1 MQVASYLPEPNRPRT
16 ARTWAIRGYVIN
28 DGVIGEEMWINGNRK
43 VKAFYYM
50 PDEVH
55 QATAAELEAYWKPIK
70 AARSERAKQRR
81 QRKREKI
88 ERDIALMTEFLN
100 AHQDSNDELI
110 KAICAASR
118 FAVREY
124 RRLKGT
130 VPLYSLFR
138 VELPA
143 FEVTPIKSASI
154 TLDTE
159 TTGLSPDDGAE
170 ILQLSIINQDGKVLF
185 NEYFKPLF
193 AQSWERAM
201 AINYITPE
209 MVADKPCIYDKLPE
223 ILAILQGADCVIGYN
238 TDFDLSMLSA
248 VGATLPP
255 DTPIIDVMQDF
266 APIYGEYNESY
277 GSFKWQKLTSCAA
290 YYGYDWGK
298 DAAHDSLADCRATL
312 YCYNMMKSDRIQKKE
327 VQV

>member
-1 MQVASYLPEPNRPRT
+1 MQVASYLPKENQPHT
-16 ARTWAIRGYVIN
+16 ARTWAIRGYVVN
-28 DGVIGEEMWINGNRK
+28 EGVTGEEMWTNGTRK
-43 VKAFYYM
+43 VKSIYYM

-55 QATAAELEAYWKPIK
+55 QASETELEEYWKPIK

-88 ERDIALMTEFLN
+88 ERDITPMTEFLN

-143 FEVTPIKSASI
+143 FQVKPVKSMTI

-170 ILQLSIINQDGKVLF
+170 ILQLSIINQDGEVLF

-193 AQSWERAM
+193 AKSWERAM
-201 AINYITPE
+201 AVNHITPE

-223 ILAILQGADCVIGYN
+223 IIAILQGTDCVIGYN
-238 TDFDLSMLSA
+238 THFDLSMLAA
-248 VGATLPP
+248 VGAKRPKE
-255 DTPIIDVMQDF
+255 TPVVDVMEDF
-266 APIYGEYNESY
+266 APIYGEYNERY
-277 GSFKWQKLTSCAA
+277 GSYKWQKLTVCAD
-290 YYGYDWGK
+290 YYGYDWGE
-298 DAAHDSLADCRATL
+298 DSAHDSLADCRATL
-312 YCYNMMKSDRIQKKE
+312 YCYQKMQE
-327 VQV
+327 LPFAEE